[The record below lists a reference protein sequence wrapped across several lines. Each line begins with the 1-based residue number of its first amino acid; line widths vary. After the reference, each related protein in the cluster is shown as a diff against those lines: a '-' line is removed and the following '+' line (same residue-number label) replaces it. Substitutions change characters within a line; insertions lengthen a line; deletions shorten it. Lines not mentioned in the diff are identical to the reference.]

1 MTTIRSTRLGVL
13 LFIPLLAGL
22 GSTGAQAYDPRVTTR
37 QSDLM
42 GGRSPRVVR
51 DHRYPGGV
59 PAGGVTVTDTPRDPI
74 ARDHRA
80 EPVVRDHRT
89 SGPFVPDNWKP
100 GPIVRDHR
108 TSGPF
113 VPDDWKPGPIVRDH
127 RTPGPIVRDHRT
139 PGPIVRDHRTSGPI
153 VPDGWTPGPIVRDH
167 RRPGSIVRD
176 YRGQNGAPQGG
187 VIVTSSTRQRGST
200 PCIRNILGGP
210 CIGLGGQ

>member
-1 MTTIRSTRLGVL
+1 MTTIRSNGLGVVL
-13 LFIPLLAGL
+13 LIPFLAGL

-59 PAGGVTVTDTPRDPI
+59 PAGGVTVTDTPRNPI
-74 ARDHRA
+74 VRNHRA

-113 VPDDWKPGPIVRDH
+113 VPDDWK
-127 RTPGPIVRDHRT
+127 
-139 PGPIVRDHRTSGPI
+139 
-153 VPDGWTPGPIVRDH
+153 PGPIVRDH

>member
-37 QSDLM
+37 PSDLM
-42 GGRSPRVVR
+42 GGTSPRVVR
-51 DHRYPGGV
+51 DHRYPGRV
-59 PAGGVTVTDTPRDPI
+59 PAGGVTVSNTPQKLI
-74 ARDHRA
+74 
-80 EPVVRDHRT
+80 VRDHRT
-89 SGPFVPDNWKP
+89 P

-108 TSGPF
+108 TSGPIVPDDWKPGPIVRDHRAPGSIVRDHQTPGPIVRDHRTSGPI

-127 RTPGPIVRDHRT
+127 RTPGPIVRDHR
-139 PGPIVRDHRTSGPI
+139 GR
-153 VPDGWTPGPIVRDH
+153 
-167 RRPGSIVRD
+167 
-176 YRGQNGAPQGG
+176 NGAPQGG

-210 CIGLGGQ
+210 CIGLGGPWVR

>member
-13 LFIPLLAGL
+13 LFIPLLAGP

-74 ARDHRA
+74 VRNHRA

-89 SGPFVPDNWKP
+89 SGPFVPDNWK
-100 GPIVRDHR
+100 
-108 TSGPF
+108 
-113 VPDDWKPGPIVRDH
+113 
-127 RTPGPIVRDHRT
+127 
-139 PGPIVRDHRTSGPI
+139 
-153 VPDGWTPGPIVRDH
+153 PGPIVRDH

>member
-1 MTTIRSTRLGVL
+1 MTTIRSNGLGVVL
-13 LFIPLLAGL
+13 LIPFLAGL

-74 ARDHRA
+74 VRNHRA

-89 SGPFVPDNWKP
+89 SGPFVPDNW
-100 GPIVRDHR
+100 
-108 TSGPF
+108 
-113 VPDDWKPGPIVRDH
+113 
-127 RTPGPIVRDHRT
+127 
-139 PGPIVRDHRTSGPI
+139 
-153 VPDGWTPGPIVRDH
+153 TPGPIVRDH
-167 RRPGSIVRD
+167 RRSGSIVRD

-187 VIVTSSTRQRGST
+187 VTVTSSTRQRGST

>member
-1 MTTIRSTRLGVL
+1 MTAIRSTGFGAFLSITL
-13 LFIPLLAGL
+13 YAGL
-22 GSTGAQAYDPRVTTR
+22 GWTGAQAYDPRVTTR

-59 PAGGVTVTDTPRDPI
+59 PAGGVTVTDTPRDLI
-74 ARDHRA
+74 VRNHRA

-89 SGPFVPDNWKP
+89 SGPFVPD
-100 GPIVRDHR
+100 
-108 TSGPF
+108 
-113 VPDDWKPGPIVRDH
+113 DWK
-127 RTPGPIVRDHRT
+127 
-139 PGPIVRDHRTSGPI
+139 
-153 VPDGWTPGPIVRDH
+153 PGPIVRDH

-210 CIGLGGQ
+210 CVGLGGQ